1 MRECRGR
8 GLCHESALDA
18 IYRNPD
24 EGLPGRQMISGTQQT
39 LKQMTGVTLIGLVI
53 GLVAAFATTGFVEA
67 VAYLNHLLYV
77 SLERRAGLESG
88 QLWLATIAVL
98 TLGGLL
104 VGLLLRYGTR
114 GGEQAGPADTIF
126 AVQLHERLPTPASGA
141 VSTMAAALALGCGAS
156 VGQYGPLVYLGTLI
170 GQLTNRLHFG
180 LGEVRSIT
188 IACGVAA
195 AISTAFNAPLAALI
209 FTHEVVLRHY
219 SPRTF
224 TAVAVASACG
234 YLVAD
239 VIFSHPP
246 LFLVAFDGGF
256 RGVEFLLFA
265 LEGIACGMLAVIY
278 MRLLTLAEQLAASID
293 IPSPLKPM
301 IAGFALAMV
310 ALQVPEVLGAG
321 QDVLRQAVLVGGFDA
336 QTLLLILVAKLAV
349 TALCI
354 GFGFAG
360 GVFFPSMLV
369 GVLFGALFAHLVP
382 GLLLDNFSGL
392 SVYAVCGMVAVM
404 SPVIGAPMTALLLVF
419 EFTRSYEITIA
430 AMVAVVFANLI
441 AHKWYARSYYDF
453 QLGER
458 GIDLSQGRERA
469 YLLHQKV
476 AALVSDAL
484 PVMQDSGNVRSLRER
499 MKEISGASAVIV
511 DEGMQYRGLVTQ
523 TQLKGFADD
532 VRIAALDLPAEQV
545 FTEATSIWEAM
556 QAMRAYIGEA
566 IPVVDSGSGR
576 YLGAIPES
584 AVIDA
589 YLDSVHKLR
598 REEHEV

>member
-1 MRECRGR
+1 MISRTQQS
-8 GLCHESALDA
+8 LT
-18 IYRNPD
+18 
-24 EGLPGRQMISGTQQT
+24 QMI
-39 LKQMTGVTLIGLVI
+39 GVALIGLVV
-53 GLVAAFATTGFVEA
+53 GLVAAFATTGFVEG
-67 VAYLNHLLYV
+67 VAYLNQLLYV
-77 SLERRAGLESG
+77 SPESRAGLAGG

-104 VGLLLRYGTR
+104 VGLLLHYGTS
-114 GGEQAGPADTIF
+114 GGDPAGPADTIY
-126 AVQLHERLPTPASGA
+126 AVQLHERLPTPASGL
-141 VSTMAAALALGCGAS
+141 VSTLAALLALGCGAS
-156 VGQYGPLVYLGTLI
+156 VGQYGPLVYLGTLV

-195 AISTAFNAPLAALI
+195 AISTAFNAPIAALI

-246 LFLVAFDGGF
+246 LFLVAYHGGF

-265 LEGIACGMLAVIY
+265 LEGMACGILAVIY
-278 MRLLTLAEQLAASID
+278 MKLLTRAEQLAASID
-293 IPSPLKPM
+293 IPAPLKPM
-301 IAGFALAMV
+301 IAGFVLSLV
-310 ALQVPEVLGAG
+310 ALQVPEALGAG
-321 QDVLRQAVLVGGFDA
+321 QEVLRQAVQAGGFSA
-336 QTLLLILVAKLAV
+336 QSLLLILAVKLAV

-360 GVFFPSMLV
+360 GVFFPAMLI
-369 GVLFGALFAHLVP
+369 GVLFGALFTHLVP
-382 GLLLDNFSGL
+382 GLLLDDYSGL
-392 SVYAVCGMVAVM
+392 QVYAVCGIVAVM

-419 EFTRSYEITIA
+419 EFTRNYEITIA
-430 AMVAVVFANLI
+430 AMVAVVFANLV
-441 AHKWYARSYYDF
+441 AHKWYGRSFYDF
-453 QLGER
+453 QLDER

-469 YLLHQKV
+469 YLRHQKV

-484 PVMQDSGNVRSLRER
+484 PVMLDDGNVGGLRER
-499 MKEISGASAVIV
+499 LKEISAAGAIIV
-511 DEGMQYRGLVTQ
+511 DRQMHYRGLVSQ
-523 TQLKGFADD
+523 SLLQDIADD
-532 VRIAALDLPAEQV
+532 VPIATLDFSEGQV
-545 FTEATSIWEAM
+545 FTETTSIWEAM
-556 QAMRAYIGEA
+556 QVMRAYVGEA
-566 IPVVDSGSGR
+566 IPVVDSGDGR

-584 AVIDA
+584 AVINA
-589 YLDSVHKLR
+589 YLDAAHKLC